1 MKKFRRQMKTVLS
14 AVSIVVLMI
23 VSAMLLY
30 SSVAA
35 SLKACGI
42 IKTNEEFSSLE
53 TENKNVG
60 QYEVY
65 RMPDAEDTEYMLVEL
80 AEPSDA
86 LSEPAEAL
94 PDEEEHDETADLL
107 REGYL
112 SDEIPLSYDLQ
123 MTARD
128 AAKRFDVPYA
138 LVIAMIWKES
148 SFCET
153 AYNAECYGL
162 MQVASINFGWVCED
176 LAYAE
181 AGLCCNQERGAS

>member
-1 MKKFRRQMKTVLS
+1 M
-14 AVSIVVLMI
+14 
-23 VSAMLLY
+23 
-30 SSVAA
+30 
-35 SLKACGI
+35 
-42 IKTNEEFSSLE
+42 
-53 TENKNVG
+53 
-60 QYEVY
+60 
-65 RMPDAEDTEYMLVEL
+65 
-80 AEPSDA
+80 
-86 LSEPAEAL
+86 SEPAEAL

-162 MQVASINFGWVCED
+162 MQVASINFEWVCED
-176 LAYAE
+176 LAYLDVDDIADDPADNIY
-181 AGLCCNQERGAS
+181 AGTYIISGFVHKYDDYNLALMAYNCGETGASCLWKQGYYSSKYSRSIINYMEDLIEQGIAGEMTLDGTFG

>member
-65 RMPDAEDTEYMLVEL
+65 RMPDAEDTEYTLVEL

-162 MQVASINFGWVCED
+162 MQVASINFEWVCED
-176 LAYAE
+176 LAYD
-181 AGLCCNQERGAS
+181 